1 MRIPIFTSQ
10 AVPEQTKPGTER
22 RNIVRMNGSLLAEAE
37 LQKAKPLTALLNG
50 AAQFAAVRYQA
61 GQEAQYNQAALA
73 IEEGMTE
80 AEYALSNSTDIYN
93 VLDGENKWND
103 YMTELRDKTINSV
116 DSKTLRRKL
125 SFSFE
130 QNEITA
136 RFRLRAIVDDKIL
149 KAEQA
154 AMAARMERL
163 KNELIQGPGATV
175 ENYNS
180 KLGILANDQDKGVKG
195 NRYNPEKVAEAN
207 QSLRADIASGYIT
220 NTYGFDPNTASQLF
234 KMLDL
239 QDEVKAGTITEQEAM
254 LLTGINDPYALHV
267 LYNIDRNVATKIIQD
282 NLALSL
288 KFYDAEQKLEKD
300 QENDI
305 NAMHTKAYNFVI
317 SVQDADEV
325 SATTMQQLMTPQ
337 AYDNLTGSDKAETIP
352 GVRAKTIL
360 RDYLNAQMWANP
372 AQQERMNQ
380 EIDRA
385 TEFKF
390 APPGEGSQARY
401 SELYG
406 LAERG
411 ELTMDE
417 LNTDTFRITGEQ
429 YRSLDT
435 KISNESDEAL
445 NEGSKLLKR
454 SFRYNEQQ
462 AADGNDRLA
471 QASKTAFE
479 AADFELQN
487 EHMRRQE
494 AGNPMTRTEIRE
506 FALKQIELFGESYR
520 AELRE
525 EYLEQI
531 QSIQVSLPGLIIN
544 PDDPLTSMDEFFNG
558 LPADRQ
564 ETIKRNFAA
573 AKAILRGKYSNQGL
587 F

>member
-1 MRIPIFTSQ
+1 
-10 AVPEQTKPGTER
+10 
-22 RNIVRMNGSLLAEAE
+22 
-37 LQKAKPLTALLNG
+37 
-50 AAQFAAVRYQA
+50 
-61 GQEAQYNQAALA
+61 
-73 IEEGMTE
+73 
-80 AEYALSNSTDIYN
+80 
-93 VLDGENKWND
+93 
-103 YMTELRDKTINSV
+103 
-116 DSKTLRRKL
+116 
-125 SFSFE
+125 
-130 QNEITA
+130 
-136 RFRLRAIVDDKIL
+136 
-149 KAEQA
+149 
-154 AMAARMERL
+154 
-163 KNELIQGPGATV
+163 
-175 ENYNS
+175 
-180 KLGILANDQDKGVKG
+180 
-195 NRYNPEKVAEAN
+195 
-207 QSLRADIASGYIT
+207 
-220 NTYGFDPNTASQLF
+220 
-234 KMLDL
+234 
-239 QDEVKAGTITEQEAM
+239 
-254 LLTGINDPYALHV
+254 
-267 LYNIDRNVATKIIQD
+267 
-282 NLALSL
+282 
-288 KFYDAEQKLEKD
+288 
-300 QENDI
+300 
-305 NAMHTKAYNFVI
+305 
-317 SVQDADEV
+317 
-325 SATTMQQLMTPQ
+325 MQQLMTPQ

-487 EHMRRQE
+487 EHMRRQR
-494 AGNPMTRTEIRE
+494 AGNPMTRTEIQE

>member
-1 MRIPIFTSQ
+1 MKIPTYTST
-10 AVPEQTKPGTER
+10 AVPQQTKTGTER

-37 LQKAKPLTALLNG
+37 LQKAKPLTALLSG
-50 AAQFAAVRYQA
+50 AAQFANVRYQA

-93 VLDGENKWND
+93 VLDGKNKWNEF
-103 YMTELRDKTINSV
+103 MTELRDKTINSV
-116 DSKTLRRKL
+116 DSKTMRRKL
-125 SFSFE
+125 SYLFE
-130 QNEITA
+130 QNEIAT

-149 KAEQA
+149 KTEQA
-154 AMAARMERL
+154 AMAARMKRL

-239 QDEVKAGTITEQEAM
+239 QDEVKAGTITEEEAM

-267 LYNIDRNVATKIIQD
+267 LYNIDRNVATKLIQD

-300 QENDI
+300 QEDDI

-372 AQQERMNQ
+372 TQQERMNQ

-390 APPGEGSQARY
+390 APAGEGSQARY
-401 SELYG
+401 SELYA

-411 ELTMDE
+411 GT
-417 LNTDTFRITGEQ
+417 
-429 YRSLDT
+429 
-435 KISNESDEAL
+435 
-445 NEGSKLLKR
+445 
-454 SFRYNEQQ
+454 
-462 AADGNDRLA
+462 
-471 QASKTAFE
+471 
-479 AADFELQN
+479 
-487 EHMRRQE
+487 
-494 AGNPMTRTEIRE
+494 
-506 FALKQIELFGESYR
+506 
-520 AELRE
+520 
-525 EYLEQI
+525 
-531 QSIQVSLPGLIIN
+531 
-544 PDDPLTSMDEFFNG
+544 
-558 LPADRQ
+558 
-564 ETIKRNFAA
+564 
-573 AKAILRGKYSNQGL
+573 YS
-587 F
+587 